1 MNTLSQ
7 RERMKRLAKHIEEQV
22 ATADKL
28 RTNNARFRR
37 SEMVLLAAELILR
50 EREDA
55 SGGDTPVSLRI
66 SRDQLWT
73 QLTAMGLRA
82 RDLESRATHIAIA
95 SWEPVIWTRL
105 WVSSAPSADARHGRG
120 LSGVEILDRAVFGKL
135 AAQAERLR
143 NPRERHPAVVA
154 AEEAAKAIRA
164 ALEPETDEHNP

>member
-1 MNTLSQ
+1 MKTLTQ
-7 RERMKRLAKHIEEQV
+7 RERMKRLAKHIEDQV
-22 ATADKL
+22 AQADNL
-28 RTNNARFRR
+28 RAKNARFRR
-37 SEMVLLAAELILR
+37 TEMVLLAAELILR

-55 SGGDTPVSLRI
+55 TKGDTSASLRI

-82 RDLESRATHIAIA
+82 KDVESRATHIAIA

-105 WVSSAPSADARHGRG
+105 WLSNDTISRG
-120 LSGVEILDRAVFGKL
+120 FNGVEIQDRAVFGKL

-143 NPRERHPAVVA
+143 NPPERHPAVVA

-164 ALEPETDEHNP
+164 ALEPEAGEPNP